1 MNRDET
7 KTFDSRIIERN
18 IRKGLITRKDVDK
31 HIKAL
36 PDRTDHATWSSIT
49 DDSADDFDD
58 VDE

>member
-18 IRKGLITRKDVDK
+18 IRKGIITRKDVDK

-36 PDRTDHATWSSIT
+36 PDRTDNAVWSSIT
-49 DDSADDFDD
+49 DDSADAFDD
-58 VDE
+58 VD